1 MRVFLVL
8 AAALIVAGCSGPSD
22 ATPAPSSSAPVIQP
36 GTPGGPNQTLSS
48 VPSTTPT
55 VDPDD
60 TAFLRDM
67 MIHHSQAIQM
77 SAWAPS
83 RAADKSV
90 RGLAERIR
98 VGQQPEIDAMATML
112 RGWGQPVPDLAHA
125 QHLDHSGMP
134 GMASPAQLAALSKA
148 SGKTFDKMFLELM
161 IRHHQGAVTMS
172 KTEAAGG
179 RDLRTLEMAQEI
191 GVTQTKEILVMR
203 KLLGSL

>member
-1 MRVFLVL
+1 MRAFLMLAALVL
-8 AAALIVAGCSGPSD
+8 AGCSAS
-22 ATPAPSSSAPVIQP
+22 ATPAPPSSAPVIQP

-77 SAWAPS
+77 SQWAAS
-83 RAADKSV
+83 RATDKSV
-90 RGLAERIR
+90 RALAERIR
-98 VGQQPEIDAMATML
+98 VGQQPEIDAMATVL
-112 RGWGQPVPDLAHA
+112 RGWGQAVPDLAHA
-125 QHLDHSGMP
+125 HHLDHSGMP

-148 SGKTFDKMFLELM
+148 SGKAFDKMFLELM

-172 KTEAAGG
+172 KNVAVKGQ
-179 RDLRTLEMAQEI
+179 DLRTGEMAQEI

-203 KLLGSL
+203 RLLGSL